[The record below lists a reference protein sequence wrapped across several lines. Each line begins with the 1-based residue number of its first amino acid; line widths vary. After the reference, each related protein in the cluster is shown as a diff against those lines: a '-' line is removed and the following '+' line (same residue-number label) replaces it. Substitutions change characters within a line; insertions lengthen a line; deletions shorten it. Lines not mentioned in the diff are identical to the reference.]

1 MESTLKRILIV
12 LMVLFSRLALAKTVS
27 TIAISPQ
34 GAVIQSGTTQ
44 QFSASCVYSDGSSDN
59 CAAAGGVQWSTSH
72 SPDVTISGSGLAQ
85 WNSTTFK
92 GTGIAGTNLYETSW
106 VIASVGGVSDRAG
119 VYGQFPGDTWIP
131 FMTPSPSEYKDSLG
145 NFLPLNVVVGATVT
159 IGAGFQ
165 ITHAGNT
172 SGGYPM
178 SATCNW
184 TSSDTSK
191 ATVDRQGLVTALS
204 PGPVAITCGRVGT
217 ATWGSSAQTAG
228 WVAPGNAVNLQIVMG
243 GTGNQTWYV
252 RPHGGTPYV
261 SSATTP
267 NGQCDGKHDAD
278 YPGTGVNQ
286 PCALGNMSYL
296 WQDQATTY
304 VMKWIISGGDTVI
317 VRQKTG
323 GYQLGM
329 LAPAPSSGPWSPVNC
344 QGDQFTC
351 FMPSIP
357 SGTAAQPTRIL
368 GENYGSCHADSAKT
382 TLLGSY
388 NVETVLNAKDSQF
401 VDVQCF
407 EVTDTSGCGLYAH
420 ACAAGGDQGARVA
433 LSESALTS
441 DVNFTDLFLHG
452 TGEGIRGASGVGIVA
467 DHIHI
472 RGTPGAGIDMDD
484 TPWGGLSNI
493 SVSGGYT
500 LTNSLTEFVGCLEE
514 YPVVHQYPYIE
525 CVDSN
530 TGGYGDGL
538 GTAST
543 VGDWMFDHDTWNYN
557 FQDGL
562 DLLHSGMHSLTVTNS
577 LSQGNEG
584 QAFKIGSASHV
595 VFQNNIALGN
605 CMRLGQLFGD
615 EPASALAPG
624 GGPPGAGYSLCRGG
638 ADTIPMKLDNQGT
651 YLLQNNTIVS
661 YGVPYDMSCDDP
673 WNHCESTSAT
683 YQNNIIMGYE
693 RTSGGQLPTSFYL
706 ETVDASGSNHASTLM
721 PPLNGWSVRDHNLFY
736 NIRAGNC
743 PILGTGETCN
753 LVDPKFANE
762 PPSPYLNEAALDNFN
777 YTPAAGS
784 PLIGAGTWIPT
795 NLTDNAGKNRPNPPA
810 LGALEYASA
819 PTKTTPV
826 VSVSVGPS
834 PATVGQAVTL
844 SASVAA
850 AGGVVPTG
858 TIVFVAGGTSL
869 GSAILDGSGSASVTS
884 SSLAIGTYTVVASYS
899 GDSVYGSGLS
909 SAAALVV
916 NAVPV
921 VLVTP
926 QVGLV
931 ASPNPAAV
939 GQMVTMTASV
949 GTTGGVAPTGTITF
963 SAGGSL
969 LGTGSLNAADG
980 TVLSSASLAAGTYL
994 VSARYSGDGV
1004 YAAGSSGTVS
1014 LVVSGAPST
1023 LTIAPVS
1030 LVVAPNPV
1038 TAGQAVTYT
1047 ASVAA
1052 TAGAVPT
1059 GTMVF
1064 YAGGTVVGRA
1074 ALNSAGVAMV
1084 TNSSL
1089 AAGTYAVTASYSGDS
1104 LYGSTSS
1111 NGVSLVVKAAS
1122 TTLISS
1128 QVALNAAPNP
1138 ATVGQVVTFTGSVLM
1153 SGSSMPTGTIAFSVA
1168 GVVIGTGSL
1177 NSAGVATVATSS
1189 LAAGKFAVSARY
1201 SGDTVY
1207 SAGLASSNALVVVAA
1222 PVPLVTP
1229 QMTVV
1234 AAPNPVVAG
1243 QAVTL
1248 TGSVAT
1254 TGSAVATGTI
1264 TFFAGGVAVGSA
1276 GLNGA
1281 GVATMATSS
1290 LAAGTY
1296 AVTASYSG
1304 DTVYS
1309 AGVGSG
1315 GTVTVKA
1322 APVPLTTPQVTL
1334 VAGPNPVVAG
1344 QVVTFTG
1351 TVATVGSTAA
1361 SGTMTFY
1368 ASGVAVGSASLN
1380 GAGVATVSTS
1390 SLVAGTYTLTA
1401 SYSGG
1406 GSYSAGS
1413 ASGASLVVNAA
1424 PNPHPISITVGQP
1437 EFGFNVIPGSTR
1449 RLFATVTNGTTN
1461 QVTWTVKSGVATL
1474 SSAAE
1479 SWVDVMAPATG
1490 SACTMNAT
1498 NGSYAVASATQFT
1511 VEATSV
1517 DDTTQKTDITFNVCN
1532 PTVQVSVVPFYRTLY
1547 KNQAA
1552 DVQSLI
1558 VGSVDQN
1565 VHWAVTS
1572 QPKGGD
1578 GKLVDTTSR
1587 DTVFSATTAGRYTL
1601 TATSQAD
1608 SSQSATA
1615 ILYVTGNPM
1624 PYTNPVT
1631 PNLTEPIDCSV
1642 DPAMT
1647 GSVYDVGPS
1656 QKYTTLASVPF
1667 PALTPGSTIRLHNE
1681 DTTGAHPTEYHEYV
1695 QIAQAGTADQPIR
1708 MCGVPDS
1715 AGNAPVVDG
1724 ANATGRSDTASS
1736 IAGFGL
1742 VTLHKENAA
1751 AAWPGFSSAAYIA
1764 VEGIHFRNAKS
1775 GASYVTPGGGAG
1787 QWSDTSA
1794 CVRVNEGHHTV
1805 FVGNEFES
1813 CSVGAYSAWNSAG
1826 GWGTSNLNILWE
1838 GNHVH
1843 NNGVANSTAAHQMYL
1858 QAWGEVVQFNRIE
1871 QYTAGGL
1878 GANIKSRGIQGVIR
1892 YNYLGDGAAR
1902 QLDLVDVVDA
1912 PTYMSFSGFLHGGA
1926 SSYHALNPQ
1935 DGYTADLL
1943 AAEQEAWNSH
1953 YVYGNMYQNSTSL
1966 APIHFSMDTYGGE
1979 QSRKGS
1985 LYWYNNTFNEV
1996 TCSTCAGQL
2005 LTMFDTSAGG
2015 GNYIAQTE
2023 FPTVQSY
2030 NNILWMG
2037 NPAQPAFEWN
2047 NDAAFI
2053 GVAGKNLISANWGTN
2068 DLTGVAGSGWN
2079 ATANAVAYQGAS
2091 NLAAHV
2097 TGFST
2102 ADLVTTSS
2110 IPFDPMSGALITDV
2124 PGSTLLP
2131 PAVCEMPSRFSYLP
2145 NLGYAVARIANPNL
2159 GAMDTI
2165 KEISAEMTSIGGASQ
2180 YNTRYSNCR

>member
-1 MESTLKRILIV
+1 MGNLAYLYQDRTSYES
-12 LMVLFSRLALAKTVS
+12 
-27 TIAISPQ
+27 
-34 GAVIQSGTTQ
+34 
-44 QFSASCVYSDGSSDN
+44 
-59 CAAAGGVQWSTSH
+59 
-72 SPDVTISGSGLAQ
+72 
-85 WNSTTFK
+85 
-92 GTGIAGTNLYETSW
+92 
-106 VIASVGGVSDRAG
+106 
-119 VYGQFPGDTWIP
+119 YGQ
-131 FMTPSPSEYKDSLG
+131 
-145 NFLPLNVVVGATVT
+145 
-159 IGAGFQ
+159 
-165 ITHAGNT
+165 
-172 SGGYPM
+172 
-178 SATCNW
+178 
-184 TSSDTSK
+184 
-191 ATVDRQGLVTALS
+191 
-204 PGPVAITCGRVGT
+204 
-217 ATWGSSAQTAG
+217 G
-228 WVAPGNAVNLQIVMG
+228 WM
-243 GTGNQTWYV
+243 
-252 RPHGGTPYV
+252 
-261 SSATTP
+261 
-267 NGQCDGKHDAD
+267 
-278 YPGTGVNQ
+278 
-286 PCALGNMSYL
+286 
-296 WQDQATTY
+296 
-304 VMKWIISGGDTVI
+304 ISGGDTVI
-317 VRQKTG
+317 VRQNPAGYTIGQDNNGTFG
-323 GYQLGM
+323 G
-329 LAPAPSSGPWSPVNC
+329 PSNC
-344 QGDQFTC
+344 VGANYGC
-351 FMPSIP
+351 YMPTIP
-357 SGTAAQPTRIL
+357 SGTAAKHTQIL
-368 GENYGSCHADSAKT
+368 GENYASCTSDAAKT
-382 TLLGSY
+382 LLHGTWGVGFLI
-388 NVETVLNAKDSQF
+388 NIQDSQF
-401 VDVQCF
+401 VDVSCF
-407 EVTDTSGCGLYAH
+407 ELADQAACGGNGNFTNVCTGSSNNANNGILETALTGSVNVTDVFIHGL
-420 ACAAGGDQGARVA
+420 AGDGVHGA
-433 LSESALTS
+433 T
-441 DVNFTDLFLHG
+441 
-452 TGEGIRGASGVGIVA
+452 GVGNVYNRL
-467 DHIHI
+467 HI
-472 RGTPGAGIDMDD
+472 RAMGSAGIDMDD
-484 TPWGGLSNI
+484 DPWQMGNISVAGGLS
-493 SVSGGYT
+493 
-500 LTNSLTEFVGCLEE
+500 LLNSITEFTGCVEE
-514 YPVVHQYPYIE
+514 YPVVHNYPYIE
-525 CVDSN
+525 CRDQ
-530 TGGYGDGL
+530 TAGGYGDGF

-543 VGDWMFDHDTWNYN
+543 TGDWLFDHDIWRYN

-562 DLLHSGMHSLTVTNS
+562 DLLHSGMNSLTVTNS
-577 LSQGNEG
+577 QSYGNDG
-584 QAFKIGSASHV
+584 QAYKIGSGRTV
-595 VFQNNIALGN
+595 IFRNNIALTN
-605 CMRLGQLFGD
+605 CNRIGQVIGD
-615 EPASALAPG
+615 EPASAIVPGVTLCRAADGIPINFDGQGTDIFQSNTYVGYQPTSYDIICGWDSCAGTNSVFENNINIGITIPSFNAGQAPG
-624 GGPPGAGYSLCRGG
+624 L
-638 ADTIPMKLDNQGT
+638 
-651 YLLQNNTIVS
+651 
-661 YGVPYDMSCDDP
+661 
-673 WNHCESTSAT
+673 
-683 YQNNIIMGYE
+683 
-693 RTSGGQLPTSFYL
+693 FYL
-706 ETVDASGSNHASTLM
+706 EPGTFPA
-721 PPLNGWSVRDHNLFY
+721 NGGWAVRDHNTYYGFR
-736 NIRAGNC
+736 NGGC
-743 PILGTGETCN
+743 PTLTTGEICADAGF
-753 LVDPKFANE
+753 VNE
-762 PPSPYLNEAALDNFN
+762 PATTITSEQVLDNYNFN
-777 YTPAAGS
+777 LSSTSPAKWAGVS
-784 PLIGAGTWIPT
+784 YAGQSATDQVGTTWHVPPSIGAKEFTTAPPVGTVQ
-795 NLTDNAGKNRPNPPA
+795 
-810 LGALEYASA
+810 AS
-819 PTKTTPV
+819 T
-826 VSVSVGPS
+826 
-834 PATVGQAVTL
+834 VTL
-844 SASVAA
+844 SVTPNPATTGQMITLTAAVAA
-850 AGGVVPTG
+850 SGGVVPTG
-858 TIVFVAGGTSL
+858 SVTFTAGGTTL
-869 GSAILDGSGSASVTS
+869 GTGTLNGAGVASVTS

-909 SAAALVV
+909 SATPLVV

-931 ASPNPAAV
+931 ASPTAAGV
-939 GQMVTMTASV
+939 GQMVTLTASV
-949 GTTGGVAPTGTITF
+949 ATTGGVVPTGTMTF

-969 LGTGSLNAADG
+969 LGTASLNAAG
-980 TVLSSASLAAGTYL
+980 GAALSTSSLAAGTYL
-994 VSARYSGDGV
+994 MSARYSGDGV

-1014 LVVSGAPST
+1014 VVVSGTPGT
-1023 LTIAPVS
+1023 VTIAPVS
-1030 LVVAPNPV
+1030 LVVSPNPV
-1038 TAGQAVTYT
+1038 TAGQVVTYT

-1052 TAGAVPT
+1052 TGSGVPT

-1064 YAGGTVVGRA
+1064 YAGGTVVGTA
-1074 ALNSAGVAMV
+1074 GLNLAGVATV
-1084 TNSSL
+1084 KNSSL

-1104 LYGSTSS
+1104 LYGSADS

-1122 TTLISS
+1122 TGLISS

-1138 ATVGQVVTFTGSVLM
+1138 VTAGQAVTFTGSVIM
-1153 SGSSMPTGTIAFSVA
+1153 SGSSVPTGTITFFVA
-1168 GVVIGTGSL
+1168 GASIGSASL
-1177 NSAGVATVATSS
+1177 NGAGVATVVTSS
-1189 LAAGKFAVSARY
+1189 LAAGKFSVTASY

-1207 SAGLASSNALVVVAA
+1207 SAGLATTGALTVTAA
-1222 PVPLVTP
+1222 PVALVTP
-1229 QMTVV
+1229 QVTLV
-1234 AAPNPVVAG
+1234 AAPNPVTAG

-1254 TGSAVATGTI
+1254 TGSAVATGTM
-1264 TFFAGGVAVGSA
+1264 TFYAGGVAVGSA
-1276 GLNGA
+1276 ALNGA
-1281 GVATMATSS
+1281 GVAVVSTSS

-1309 AGVGSG
+1309 AGVGSA
-1315 GTVTVKA
+1315 GTLTVKA
-1322 APVPLTTPQVTL
+1322 APVALTTPQVTL
-1334 VAGPNPVVAG
+1334 VAGPNPVTAG
-1344 QVVTFTG
+1344 QAVTFTG
-1351 TVATVGSTAA
+1351 TVTTVGSTAA
-1361 SGTMTFY
+1361 TGTITFY

-1401 SYSGG
+1401 NYSGG
-1406 GSYSAGS
+1406 GTYAAGN
-1413 ASGASLVVNAA
+1413 ASGAALVVNAA
-1424 PNPHPISITVGQP
+1424 PNAHPISITVGQP

-1479 SWVDVMAPATG
+1479 SWVDVVAPATG
-1490 SACTMNAT
+1490 SACMMNAT

-1517 DDTTQKTDITFNVCN
+1517 EDATQKTDITFNVCN
-1532 PTVQVSVVPFYRTLY
+1532 PAVQVSVVPFYRTLY
-1547 KNQAA
+1547 KNQTA

-1587 DTVFSATTAGRYTL
+1587 DTVFSATVAGRYTL

-1656 QKYTTLASVPF
+1656 QKYTTLGSVPF
-1667 PALTPGSTIRLHNE
+1667 PTLTPGSTIRLHNE

-1715 AGNAPVVDG
+1715 VGNAPIVDG

-1736 IAGFGL
+1736 IAGYGL
-1742 VTLHKENAA
+1742 VTLHKENGA

-1775 GASYVTPGGGAG
+1775 GASYVTPSGGAA

-1794 CVRVNEGHHTV
+1794 CVRVNEGHNTV

-1843 NNGVANSTAAHQMYL
+1843 NNGVVNSTAAHQMYL

-1926 SSYHALNPQ
+1926 SSYHAMNPQ

-1985 LYWYNNTFNEV
+1985 LYWYNNTFNEA
-1996 TCSTCAGQL
+1996 TCSTCSAQL

-2015 GNYIAQTE
+2015 GKYIAQTE
-2023 FPTVQSY
+2023 YPTVQSY

-2037 NPAQPAFEWN
+2037 NPAQPAFQWN
-2047 NDAAFI
+2047 DDAAFI
-2053 GVAGKNLISANWGTN
+2053 GVSGKNLISANWGTN
-2068 DLTGVAGSGWN
+2068 DMTGVAGSGWDATSN
-2079 ATANAVAYQGAS
+2079 AAGYQGAS
-2091 NLAAHV
+2091 DLAAHV

-2102 ADLVTTSS
+2102 ADLVTTTS

-2131 PAVCEMPSRFSYLP
+2131 SAVCEMPSRFSYLP
-2145 NLGYAVARIANPNL
+2145 NLGYAVARIANPNV